1 LEQFKT
7 AAFPNASWL
16 KPAKIAIRKA
26 RPSLYFRQHS
36 VSSLIRFFAGATAS
50 ENMPGIMDAIKKD
63 HRELEAY
70 YDTIIKSGDPDQQ
83 TRFQNQFI
91 WELARHS
98 ISEELVVYP
107 AFERYLKGG
116 STIAEKDRHEHQTVC
131 PGLMIFSL
139 QSSSPLL
146 FHCHCLI
153 IQYIYD
159 SDRQTGFIR

>member
-1 LEQFKT
+1 MLLRS
-7 AAFPNASWL
+7 NLSR
-16 KPAKIAIRKA
+16 IAIRKA
-26 RPSLYFRQHS
+26 RPSLYFRQHF
-36 VSSLIRFFAGATAS
+36 VSSLIRFFAGATAL
-50 ENMPGIMDAIKKD
+50 ENMPRIIDAIKKD

-70 YDTIIKSGDPDQQ
+70 YNTIVKSGDPDQQ

-131 PGLMIFSL
+131 PGLTIFFL
-139 QSSSPLL
+139 QPSSPLL
-146 FHCHCLI
+146 FHFHCLI
-153 IQYIYD
+153 IPYIFENA
-159 SDRQTGFIR
+159 RF